1 MQSFICADFS
11 SKPATFVW
19 SQYLLLIFW
28 NTKRNIFLCEAS
40 LLFWRGTLIFNFHF
54 FIRMHQSCLFN
65 FCISNYYLRG
75 GTIYNCFNNTIL
87 WLLQRKPW
95 LNNVILVFIV
105 LSKVKETKTKEG
117 GMKEGKKQSR
127 EETNKQTKGKSQW
140 KEEKGAKNEE
150 L

>member
-1 MQSFICADFS
+1 MESFICAVFS
-11 SKPATFVW
+11 SKPATSVW

-28 NTKRNIFLCEAS
+28 NTKEISSSVKLLFSFGEKPWSLISIIFL
-40 LLFWRGTLIFNFHF
+40 RT
-54 FIRMHQSCLFN
+54 HQSCLFN

-105 LSKVKETKTKEG
+105 LSKVKETKKKEG

-127 EETNKQTKGKSQW
+127 EGKNKQTKRKSQW
-140 KEEKGAKNEE
+140 KEEKGGKNEE